1 MKDKGWSKAIEN
13 WSRQRTRDAEKRVME
28 NGKRKEFVMTTLLE
42 KAFEK
47 ASQLP
52 DVEQN
57 ALAKQLLEDLET
69 EKQWDKKFAE
79 SEDILD
85 ILADEALEEHKQGKT
100 RTLNLGELWT
110 PKRQSVFG
118 NAILYC
124 LAISR
129 RRQKKP
135 TNCLLSIR
143 IILDYISNGYIH
155 PPQAD
160 PIFSLRVTKNYRAV
174 GFLQN
179 DEMIWF
185 WIGSHSEYDKLLK
198 QLRDVWKLL

>member
-1 MKDKGWSKAIEN
+1 
-13 WSRQRTRDAEKRVME
+13 ME

-100 RTLNLGELWT
+100 RTLNLGEL
-110 PKRQSVFG
+110 
-118 NAILYC
+118 
-124 LAISR
+124 
-129 RRQKKP
+129 
-135 TNCLLSIR
+135 
-143 IILDYISNGYIH
+143 
-155 PPQAD
+155 
-160 PIFSLRVTKNYRAV
+160 
-174 GFLQN
+174 
-179 DEMIWF
+179 
-185 WIGSHSEYDKLLK
+185 
-198 QLRDVWKLL
+198 

>member
-1 MKDKGWSKAIEN
+1 
-13 WSRQRTRDAEKRVME
+13 
-28 NGKRKEFVMTTLLE
+28 MTTLLE

-100 RTLNLGELWT
+100 RTLNLGEL
-110 PKRQSVFG
+110 
-118 NAILYC
+118 
-124 LAISR
+124 
-129 RRQKKP
+129 
-135 TNCLLSIR
+135 
-143 IILDYISNGYIH
+143 
-155 PPQAD
+155 
-160 PIFSLRVTKNYRAV
+160 
-174 GFLQN
+174 
-179 DEMIWF
+179 
-185 WIGSHSEYDKLLK
+185 
-198 QLRDVWKLL
+198 